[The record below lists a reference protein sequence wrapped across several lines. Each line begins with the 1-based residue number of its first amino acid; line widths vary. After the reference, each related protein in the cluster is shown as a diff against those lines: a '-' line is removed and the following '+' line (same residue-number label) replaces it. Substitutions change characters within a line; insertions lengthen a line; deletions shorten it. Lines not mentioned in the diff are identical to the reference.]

1 LSVETVNPADEELFD
16 QLQCVAFGYFLH
28 AGNPANGLVA
38 NTSREKSPASIA
50 VVGFA
55 PSSYLAAVE
64 HAFAVAIK

>member
-1 LSVETVNPADEELFD
+1 
-16 QLQCVAFGYFLH
+16 
-28 AGNPANGLVA
+28 LVA